1 MVWQLNGYNSALSRR
16 CSGFDSPSDRHLI
29 MNIVTLIILILCYSL
44 VLGIIF
50 AQVLLTAP
58 VVFKVL
64 DDQNASNFLR
74 KIFPRYY
81 LLLFLIT
88 LIALLISY
96 LFFSTIDIYI
106 ALVAVS
112 FSFLGY
118 IIIPLTNIAKD
129 RGWDSLF
136 KGLHSLSVFNTV
148 IIFIA
153 SIVQIVRVIYL

>member
-1 MVWQLNGYNSALSRR
+1 
-16 CSGFDSPSDRHLI
+16 
-29 MNIVTLIILILCYSL
+29 MNTLIISLLILCYSL

-64 DDQNASNFLR
+64 DNENASKFLR

-88 LIALLISY
+88 LLALLISY
-96 LFFSTIDIYI
+96 LFFKTFDIYAAII
-106 ALVAVS
+106 AVF

-118 IIIPLTNIAKD
+118 IILPLTNIARD
-129 RGWDSLF
+129 RGWDNLF
-136 KGLHSLSVFNTV
+136 KWLHNLSVFNTLV
-148 IIFIA
+148 IMIVAIMQIF
-153 SIVQIVRVIYL
+153 RVTTL

>member
-1 MVWQLNGYNSALSRR
+1 
-16 CSGFDSPSDRHLI
+16 
-29 MNIVTLIILILCYSL
+29 MNIVILSLLILCYSL

-81 LLLFLIT
+81 LLIL
-88 LIALLISY
+88 LIALVALLVSY
-96 LFFSTIDIYI
+96 LFFKTVDVYL
-106 ALVAVS
+106 ALVAVT

-118 IIIPLTNIAKD
+118 LIIPLTNLARD
-129 RGWDSLF
+129 RGWENLF
-136 KGLHSLSVFNTV
+136 KFFHNLSVFNTLV
-148 IIFIA
+148 IFIV
-153 SIVQIVRVIYL
+153 SVIQIVRVTYL

>member
-1 MVWQLNGYNSALSRR
+1 
-16 CSGFDSPSDRHLI
+16 
-29 MNIVTLIILILCYSL
+29 MNTLIISLLILCYSL

-64 DDQNASNFLR
+64 DNQNASKFLR

-88 LIALLISY
+88 ILALLISF
-96 LFFSTIDIYI
+96 LFFNKFDIYV

-118 IIIPLTNIAKD
+118 IIIPLTNIARDK
-129 RGWDSLF
+129 GWNSLF
-136 KGLHSLSVFNTV
+136 KWLHNLSVFNTLV
-148 IIFIA
+148 IMVIA
-153 SIVQIVRVIYL
+153 IVQIFRVTTL

>member
-1 MVWQLNGYNSALSRR
+1 
-16 CSGFDSPSDRHLI
+16 

-106 ALVAVS
+106 ALIAVS

-148 IIFIA
+148 IIFFA

>member
-1 MVWQLNGYNSALSRR
+1 
-16 CSGFDSPSDRHLI
+16 

-106 ALVAVS
+106 ALIAVS

>member
-1 MVWQLNGYNSALSRR
+1 
-16 CSGFDSPSDRHLI
+16 
-29 MNIVTLIILILCYSL
+29 MNIVVLSLLILCYSL

-81 LLLFLIT
+81 LLILLIA

-96 LFFSTIDIYI
+96 LFFQTIDLYF
-106 ALVAVS
+106 ALTAVG
-112 FSFLGY
+112 FAFIGY
-118 IIIPLTNIAKD
+118 IIIPLTNIARD
-129 RGWDSLF
+129 RGWDILF
-136 KGLHSLSVFNTV
+136 KFFHNLSVFNTLV
-148 IIFIA
+148 IFIV
-153 SIVQIVRVIYL
+153 SVVQIIRVTYL

>member
-1 MVWQLNGYNSALSRR
+1 
-16 CSGFDSPSDRHLI
+16 
-29 MNIVTLIILILCYSL
+29 MNIVTLILLILCYSL

-74 KIFPRYY
+74 RIFPRYY

-106 ALVAVS
+106 ALIAVS

-136 KGLHSLSVFNTV
+136 KGLHSLSVLNTV
-148 IIFIA
+148 IIFLA
-153 SIVQIVRVIYL
+153 SIVEIVRVINQ

>member
-1 MVWQLNGYNSALSRR
+1 
-16 CSGFDSPSDRHLI
+16 
-29 MNIVTLIILILCYSL
+29 MNTLIISLLILCYSL

-64 DDQNASNFLR
+64 DNENASKFLR

-88 LIALLISY
+88 LLALLISY
-96 LFFSTIDIYI
+96 LFFKTFDIYAAII
-106 ALVAVS
+106 AVF

-118 IIIPLTNIAKD
+118 IIIPLTNIARD
-129 RGWDSLF
+129 RGWDNLF
-136 KGLHSLSVFNTV
+136 KWLHNLSVFNTLV
-148 IIFIA
+148 IMVIAIMQIF
-153 SIVQIVRVIYL
+153 RVTTL